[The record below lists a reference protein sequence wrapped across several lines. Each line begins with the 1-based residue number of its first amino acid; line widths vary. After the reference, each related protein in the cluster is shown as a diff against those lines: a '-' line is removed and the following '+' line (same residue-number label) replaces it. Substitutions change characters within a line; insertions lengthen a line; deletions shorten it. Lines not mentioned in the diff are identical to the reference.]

1 MPHRGVLA
9 LYRELLALRRSEP
22 ALRRRCREGMTVSA
36 AGDRGLTLRREAA
49 GGGAILLIV
58 NLGEGLDLRLDDRP
72 ETRPPEGRAWSLVL
86 GTEAGEYGGDGT
98 CRLTAAGA
106 AELRSAG
113 ALVLR
118 A

>member
-1 MPHRGVLA
+1 MASKILDAGTLSLPWTTAGERP
-9 LYRELLALRRSEP
+9 RKR
-22 ALRRRCREGMTVSA
+22 A
-36 AGDRGLTLRREAA
+36 AADGS
-49 GGGAILLIV
+49 AILLIV
-58 NLGEGLDLRLDDRP
+58 NLGEALDLRLDERP
-72 ETRPPEGRAWSLVL
+72 ETRAPEGRAWSLVL
-86 GTEAGEYGGDGT
+86 GTEAGEYGGEDT